1 MKKIISSL
9 LALSLIV
16 GSSFNSMSLSALAD
30 SSIKVQNVAETQA
43 KSPQKTLPL
52 SPEGQAAL
60 DTFYANQSYPKVDFI
75 SWNDWIPSGS
85 ELESIRIYRS
95 ESPFHGLTMMLK
107 NVTSSM
113 MRIQFKKSV
122 KHYGT
127 QMAVI
132 QQVWS
137 KSPDIILLN
146 IPENIPL
153 NYPMVNLIC
162 AGIFQKILKTS

>member
-95 ESPFHGLTMMLK
+95 ESPFHGFL
-107 NVTSSM
+107 
-113 MRIQFKKSV
+113 Q
-122 KHYGT
+122 
-127 QMAVI
+127 
-132 QQVWS
+132 
-137 KSPDIILLN
+137 
-146 IPENIPL
+146 
-153 NYPMVNLIC
+153 
-162 AGIFQKILKTS
+162 